1 MGARYFFFPY
11 NLIKLIEATGLY
23 PFIHST
29 QLEIEYILLPSNKLK
44 KVLYRSGKNKIFS
57 ELLIDTT
64 CYFFHSFPSRISRGL
79 PNFTDGM
86 DESITSSKCVKDP
99 SRT

>member
-1 MGARYFFFPY
+1 M
-11 NLIKLIEATGLY
+11 KLIEAAGPY
-23 PFIHST
+23 PFINST
-29 QLEIEYILLPSNKLK
+29 QLEIDFGLLPFNNLK
-44 KVLYRSGKNKIFS
+44 KVLYRAGKNKIFS

-64 CYFFHSFPSRISRGL
+64 CYFFHSFPFRISRGL

-86 DESITSSKCVKDP
+86 DESLASSKCVKDP

>member
-1 MGARYFFFPY
+1 M
-11 NLIKLIEATGLY
+11 NLIEAVGPY
-23 PFIHST
+23 PFINST
-29 QLEIEYILLPSNKLK
+29 QLEIDFGLLPFNNLK
-44 KVLYRSGKNKIFS
+44 KVLYRAGKNKIFS

-64 CYFFHSFPSRISRGL
+64 CYFFHSFPFRISRGL

-86 DESITSSKCVKDP
+86 DESLASSKCVKDP

>member
-1 MGARYFFFPY
+1 M
-11 NLIKLIEATGLY
+11 KLIEAVGPY
-23 PFIHST
+23 PFINST
-29 QLEIEYILLPSNKLK
+29 QLKIDFGLLPFNNFNFLKLK
-44 KVLYRSGKNKIFS
+44 NLKKALCRAGKNKIFS

-64 CYFFHSFPSRISRGL
+64 CYFFHSFPFRISRGL

-86 DESITSSKCVKDP
+86 DECLASSKCVKDP

>member
-1 MGARYFFFPY
+1 M
-11 NLIKLIEATGLY
+11 KLIEAVGPY
-23 PFIHST
+23 PFINST
-29 QLEIEYILLPSNKLK
+29 QLEIDFGLLPFNNLK
-44 KVLYRSGKNKIFS
+44 KVLYRAGKNKIFS

-64 CYFFHSFPSRISRGL
+64 CYFFHSFPFRISRGL

-86 DESITSSKCVKDP
+86 DESLASSKCVKDP

>member
-1 MGARYFFFPY
+1 M
-11 NLIKLIEATGLY
+11 KLIEAMGPY
-23 PFIHST
+23 PFINST
-29 QLEIEYILLPSNKLK
+29 QLEIDFDLLPLNNLNFNEGF
-44 KVLYRSGKNKIFS
+44 VLYRAGKNKIFS

-64 CYFFHSFPSRISRGL
+64 CYFFHSFPFRISRGL

-86 DESITSSKCVKDP
+86 DESLASSKCVKDP

>member
-1 MGARYFFFPY
+1 MQ
-11 NLIKLIEATGLY
+11 LIEAMGPY
-23 PFIHST
+23 PFINST
-29 QLEIEYILLPSNKLK
+29 QLEIDFGLLLFNNLK
-44 KVLYRSGKNKIFS
+44 KVLYRAGKNKIFS

-64 CYFFHSFPSRISRGL
+64 CYFFHSFPFRISRGL

-86 DESITSSKCVKDP
+86 DESLASSKCVKDP

>member
-1 MGARYFFFPY
+1 M
-11 NLIKLIEATGLY
+11 KLIEAMGPY
-23 PFIHST
+23 PFINST
-29 QLEIEYILLPSNKLK
+29 QLEIDFDLFPLNNLNFNSMKA
-44 KVLYRSGKNKIFS
+44 LYRAGKNQIFS

-64 CYFFHSFPSRISRGL
+64 CYFFHSFPFRISRGL

-86 DESITSSKCVKDP
+86 DESFASSKCVKDP

>member
-1 MGARYFFFPY
+1 M
-11 NLIKLIEATGLY
+11 KLIEAVGPY
-23 PFIHST
+23 PFINST
-29 QLEIEYILLPSNKLK
+29 QLEIDFNLLPFNNLK
-44 KVLYRSGKNKIFS
+44 KVLYRAGKNKIFS

-64 CYFFHSFPSRISRGL
+64 CYFFHSFPFRISRGL

-86 DESITSSKCVKDP
+86 DESLASSKCVKDP

>member
-1 MGARYFFFPY
+1 MQ
-11 NLIKLIEATGLY
+11 LIEAMGPY
-23 PFIHST
+23 PFINST
-29 QLEIEYILLPSNKLK
+29 QLEIDFGLLLFNNLK
-44 KVLYRSGKNKIFS
+44 KVLYRAGKNKIFS

-64 CYFFHSFPSRISRGL
+64 CYFFHSFPFRISRGL

-86 DESITSSKCVKDP
+86 DEYLASSKCVKDP

>member
-1 MGARYFFFPY
+1 M
-11 NLIKLIEATGLY
+11 KLIEAVGPY
-23 PFIHST
+23 PFINST
-29 QLEIEYILLPSNKLK
+29 QLEIDFGLLPFNNLK
-44 KVLYRSGKNKIFS
+44 KVLYRAGKNKIFSELLNKIFS

-64 CYFFHSFPSRISRGL
+64 CYFFHSFPFRISRGL

-86 DESITSSKCVKDP
+86 DESLASSKCVKDP

>member
-1 MGARYFFFPY
+1 M
-11 NLIKLIEATGLY
+11 KLIEAVGPY
-23 PFIHST
+23 PFINST
-29 QLEIEYILLPSNKLK
+29 QLEIDFGLLPFNNLK
-44 KVLYRSGKNKIFS
+44 KVLYRTGKNKIFS

-64 CYFFHSFPSRISRGL
+64 CYFFHSFPFRISRGL

-86 DESITSSKCVKDP
+86 DESLASSKCVKDP